1 LDTGSLL
8 LILSIAILT
17 GLYVARPFFSETLSN
32 DSDDPSNDMLSFQEL
47 ALLDLLEKKDRI
59 FTELQELDA
68 DFSMGNVQT
77 DAYPQ
82 LRDELKFKAAEILK
96 RVEELE
102 TSIQASGEGEFE
114 AVEAIPQKA
123 MPENR
128 MDAIEELIVARRR
141 SRNEKSAGFCP
152 RCGKVIQ
159 KSDVYCP
166 GCGSKVA

>member
-1 LDTGSLL
+1 M

-32 DSDDPSNDMLSFQEL
+32 ESNSLPTDALSFQEL
-47 ALLDLLEKKDRI
+47 ALLDLLEKKDRV

-68 DFSMGNVQT
+68 DFSMGKVQA

-82 LRDELKFKAAEILK
+82 LRDELKYKAAEILK

-102 TSIQASGEGEFE
+102 TSIQASGVGEFQ
-114 AVEAIPQKA
+114 AVEAMPQET